1 MGMKLKQRR
10 DASIYDLLQEQAR
23 VATKSAEKFV
33 EMAKDFSSLSK
44 YAQELDE
51 LESEGDRLT
60 HDLQNKIT
68 TMFITPLDKE
78 DLRELSQALDD
89 VTDLIEAAAARAELY
104 SLKEPRADLMPA
116 VDLLL
121 QLTKLTESAVKELR
135 NGFAKSVTLRE
146 TLTEIHTVENHSDRA
161 FRKALKNLFDE
172 PGIDALTVIK
182 WKEMFDRIEHAS
194 DKCEDIAAI
203 IGTIIDK
210 YS

>member
-1 MGMKLKQRR
+1 MKLTQRR
-10 DASIYDLLQEQAR
+10 DTSIYDLLEQQAR
-23 VATKSAEKFV
+23 IATLSAEKFV
-33 EMAKDFSSLSK
+33 EMANDFPSIPR
-44 YAQELDE
+44 YAMELDE

-60 HDLQNKIT
+60 HELQNKIA

-89 VTDLIEAAAARAELY
+89 VTDLVEAAAARAELY
-104 SLKEPRADLMPA
+104 SLKVARADLAPA

-121 QLTKLTESAVKELR
+121 QLTRLTESAVKELR
-135 NGFAKSVTLRE
+135 NGFTKSATLRT
-146 TLTEIHTVENHSDRA
+146 TLRDIHTVENHSDQA
-161 FRKALKNLFDE
+161 FRKALRNLFHE
-172 PGIDALTVIK
+172 PGIEALEVMK
-182 WKEMFDRIEHAS
+182 WKEMFDRVEHAS

>member
-1 MGMKLKQRR
+1 MTMLKQRK
-10 DASIYDLLQEQAR
+10 DTSIYDLLEAQAN
-23 VATKSAEKFV
+23 VATQSAHAFLA
-33 EMAKDFSSLSK
+33 MANDFGNLPK
-44 YAQELDE
+44 YAEQLDE
-51 LESEGDRLT
+51 LEGKGDRLT
-60 HDLQNKIT
+60 HELQNKIAT
-68 TMFITPLDKE
+68 VFITPLDKE

-104 SLKEPRADLMPA
+104 SLTQRRD
-116 VDLLL
+116 DLLPL
-121 QLTKLTESAVKELR
+121 VELLLKLAELTESAVKELR
-135 NGFAKSVTLRE
+135 NGFTKSKTLRN
-146 TLTEIHTVENHSDRA
+146 TLTEIHTVENQSDRA
-161 FRKALKNLFDE
+161 FRKALKNLFHE

>member
-1 MGMKLKQRR
+1 MRLKQRR
-10 DASIYDLLQEQAR
+10 DTAIYDLLESQAE
-23 VATKSAEKFV
+23 VAVKAAVAFV
-33 EMAKDFSSLSK
+33 EMAKDFGNL
-44 YAQELDE
+44 AQHAQLLDK
-51 LESEGDRLT
+51 LESEGDDFT
-60 HDLQNKIT
+60 HELQNKIAT
-68 TMFITPLDKE
+68 VFITPLDKE

-104 SLKEPRADLMPA
+104 SLKGPRADLLPA
-116 VDLLL
+116 AELLL
-121 QLTKLTESAVKELR
+121 QLTELTRNAVKELR
-135 NGFAKSVTLRE
+135 NGFTKSKTLRE
-146 TLTEIHTVENHSDRA
+146 TLREIHTVENHSDRA

-194 DKCEDIAAI
+194 DKCESIAAI

>member
-1 MGMKLKQRR
+1 MKLGQRK
-10 DASIYDLLQEQAR
+10 DTSIYDLLDHQAR
-23 VATKSAEKFV
+23 VATLSAEVFV
-33 EMAKDFSSLSK
+33 EMAKDFGSIST
-44 YAQELDE
+44 YAAKLDQ
-51 LESEGDRLT
+51 LESEGDKLT
-60 HDLQNKIT
+60 HELQNKIA

-104 SLKEPRADLMPA
+104 SLKEARADLLPA
-116 VDLLL
+116 VELLL
-121 QLTKLTESAVKELR
+121 QLTILTQNAVKELR
-135 NGFAKSVTLRE
+135 NGFTKSASLRE
-146 TLTEIHTVENHSDRA
+146 TLTEIHTVENHSDQA
-161 FRKALKNLFDE
+161 FRQALKNLFHE

>member
-1 MGMKLKQRR
+1 MRLKQRR
-10 DASIYDLLQEQAR
+10 DTAIYDLLESQAE
-23 VATKSAEKFV
+23 VAVKAAVAFV
-33 EMAKDFSSLSK
+33 EMAKDFGNL
-44 YAQELDE
+44 AQHAELLDK
-51 LESEGDRLT
+51 LESEGDDFT
-60 HDLQNKIT
+60 HELQNKIAT
-68 TMFITPLDKE
+68 VFITPLDKE

-104 SLKEPRADLMPA
+104 SLKGPRADLLPA
-116 VDLLL
+116 AELLL
-121 QLTKLTESAVKELR
+121 QLTELTRNAVKELR
-135 NGFAKSVTLRE
+135 NGFTKSKTLRE
-146 TLTEIHTVENHSDRA
+146 TLREIHTVENHSDRA

-194 DKCEDIAAI
+194 DKCESIAAI